1 MFSFK
6 NIQSSRFSSC
16 HSHSDKPVN
25 VFSSNY
31 NKIKF
36 YYNKYKIA
44 SAHYDHVCASLQ
56 LKSTYFNWVPI
67 FRHYYNFFISFYCLF
82 FFIIKVMVFFDL
94 LSLSSFIMFTL
105 SAILFLSTLVYGL
118 GVFLDNF
125 YYSNNKNLFIVKN
138 SPVDVTASAIIKH
151 LATTR
156 TAKIITGVSVSSFV
170 LADSIDNSFNNYRIP
185 DDSKSVKYI
194 PRFKKV
200 FNPNQYPGLTFG
212 DRLFN
217 SHYRVGDSGPLSLE
231 DALMREREKK
241 DKD

>member
-1 MFSFK
+1 MFAIIY
-6 NIQSSRFSSC
+6 IQSTRFSSFNTG
-16 HSHSDKPVN
+16 KPVN

-44 SAHYDHVCASLQ
+44 SAHYDLICKNLQ

-67 FRHYYNFFISFYCLF
+67 FRHYYNFFISFFYLF
-82 FFIIKVMVFFDL
+82 FFFIKLLIFFDL
-94 LSLSSFIMFTL
+94 ISLSSFLMCTL
-105 SAILFLSTLVYGL
+105 SSILFLSTLVYGL

-151 LATTR
+151 LGATR
-156 TAKIITGVSVSSFV
+156 TAKIITGVSVSSLV

-185 DDSKSVKYI
+185 DNSEAKYI
-194 PRFKKV
+194 PRFKKILH
-200 FNPNQYPGLTFG
+200 PKQYPGLTFG

-217 SHYRVGDSGPLSLE
+217 SHFRIGDSGPLSLE
-231 DALMREREKK
+231 DALMREQEKK
-241 DKD
+241 SK